1 MTACLSILPPRKR
14 QALPD
19 PQIHLG
25 SVSSY
30 ALFFLLRR
38 RSIKKKTSEI
48 HLQKSSDKKEKFI
61 FLYHSYIPQA
71 NQKIYFLAQLFQ
83 LLFLPPSQY
92 QIHDF

>member
-30 ALFFLLRR
+30 ALFSFSVGEVLKKRLLKFTF
-38 RSIKKKTSEI
+38 RSPPIKKKNLFFFTI
-48 HLQKSSDKKEKFI
+48 PI
-61 FLYHSYIPQA
+61 FLKPIKKSI
-71 NQKIYFLAQLFQ
+71 F
-83 LLFLPPSQY
+83 
-92 QIHDF
+92 